1 MEHQFDGGRSRLRWR
16 PLGGTPRE
24 RHYVRVSRVAPE
36 AEISPFTSDLDTLRR
51 GVTER
56 VFLVKEGNG
65 FARPPKPSRGV
76 FSSQLQATAKQLDIK
91 LKSLRAAPISHQSF
105 VDRYSGR
112 KKALYQRALNDI
124 QNGTMDVERDAAV
137 KCFVKY
143 EKTDF
148 TLKDQVPRVI
158 SPRDPKYNIR
168 LGRYLAPLEK
178 RIFHKIDQL
187 YGHPTVLKGY
197 DAVES
202 ARLIHEKWQQFKNP
216 VAVGLDASRF
226 DQHVSK
232 DALRWEHERYLA
244 CFAHSKHRERLQKLL
259 RLQLV
264 NHVRGETPDGELEYT
279 IHGTRM
285 SGDMNTSLGNCLL
298 MCSLVHAFSQKQGV
312 RVQLANNGDDC
323 VVFMEQ
329 SDYDRFMTPLPE
341 WFLSMG
347 FKMTVEPPS
356 YSMEEIEFCQTRPVF
371 DGEGWIMCRDP
382 RTALVKDSIML
393 DRWVSED
400 VFKGWLDAVGTG
412 GLALTAR
419 LPIFQEFYLCYQRS
433 GKWRAKAQPLS
444 WSMRHMIGKSKRTVG
459 AVHPAARASFYFAFG
474 ITPDEQL
481 VLEDYYSGLSITS
494 KPGRLA
500 PRRVFQ

>member
-1 MEHQFDGGRSRLRWR
+1 MRWR

-36 AEISPFTSDLDTLRR
+36 ADISPFTSDLDTLRR

-56 VFLVKEGNG
+56 VFLVKAGNG
-65 FARPPKPSRGV
+65 FAQPPRPSRGV
-76 FSSQLQATAKQLDIK
+76 FGSQLQATAKQLDKK
-91 LKSLRAAPISHQSF
+91 LRNLRAAPISHQAF

-112 KKALYQRALNDI
+112 KKVLYQKALEDI
-124 QNGTMDVERDAAV
+124 RDGTTDIERDASV

-148 TLKDQVPRVI
+148 SKKDQVPRVI

-168 LGRYLAPLEK
+168 LGRYLASLEK

-202 ARLIHEKWQQFKNP
+202 ARILCEKWNMYRDP

-226 DQHVSK
+226 DQHVSS
-232 DALRWEHERYLA
+232 DALKWEHKRYLA
-244 CFAHSKHRERLQKLL
+244 CFPGKKHKERLARLL
-259 RLQLV
+259 KLQLV
-264 NHVRGETPDGELEYT
+264 NKVHGMTPDGEVEYT

-298 MCSLVHAFSQKQGV
+298 MCSMVHAFSLKVGV
-312 RVQLANNGDDC
+312 NVQLANNGDDC
-323 VVFMEQ
+323 VVFMERT
-329 SDYDRFMTPLPE
+329 DYERFMHPLPE

-347 FKMTVEPPS
+347 FNMTVEPPS
-356 YSMEEIEFCQTRPVF
+356 YSLEEIEFCQTRPVF

-382 RTALVKDSIML
+382 RTAIVKDSIML
-393 DRWVSED
+393 DRWVNED

-419 LPIFQEFYLCYQRS
+419 LPVFQEFYKCYQRS
-433 GKWRAKAQPLS
+433 GKWREKAQPLS
-444 WSMRHMIGKSKRTVG
+444 WSMRHMIGNRKREVG
-459 AVHPAARASFYFAFG
+459 AVHPAARSSFYYAFD
-474 ITPDEQL
+474 ITPDEQV
-481 VLEDYYSGLSITS
+481 VLEDYYSGLSIVS
-494 KPGRLA
+494 EPGTLA
-500 PRRVFQ
+500 PRRVFN